1 MTIPLRRIG
10 GLAAASVA
18 ALSLLGACTPPDKAV
33 GDTQEKEPDVAFDGL
48 DRGDV
53 VIGFIG
59 SDRPDFD
66 HVALQAFEDSG
77 LAASYLSVAEVEDP
91 ARAAQQGVKD
101 MAERQVAIIVVS
113 RLDIA
118 DDTADGWDEAL
129 DDARGAGIP
138 VALLNPLSDLPDDTL
153 YAAALTINDRAADA
167 VPIDDAVMTI
177 IDDLP
182 HDKDMMVGTLV
193 DE

>member
-1 MTIPLRRIG
+1 
-10 GLAAASVA
+10 
-18 ALSLLGACTPPDKAV
+18 
-33 GDTQEKEPDVAFDGL
+33 
-48 DRGDV
+48 
-53 VIGFIG
+53 
-59 SDRPDFD
+59 
-66 HVALQAFEDSG
+66 
-77 LAASYLSVAEVEDP
+77 
-91 ARAAQQGVKD
+91 

>member
-66 HVALQAFEDSG
+66 RVALQALEDSG

-153 YAAALTINDRAADA
+153 YAAALTVNDRAADA
-167 VPIDDAVMTI
+167 TPIGDAVMTI

-182 HDKDMMVGTLV
+182 HDKDMMVGTLT

>member
-1 MTIPLRRIG
+1 MAIPLRRIG

-18 ALSLLGACTPPDKAV
+18 ALTLLGACVPPDKAV

-66 HVALQAFEDSG
+66 RLALQAFEDSG
-77 LAASYLSVAEVEDP
+77 LATSYLSVAEVEDP
-91 ARAAQQGVKD
+91 ARAAQQGVRD
-101 MAERQVAIIVVS
+101 MAARQVAIIVVS

-118 DDTADGWDEAL
+118 DDTADGWAVGSPGRYAVRGGADHQRPCGRCHTDRRRR
-129 DDARGAGIP
+129 DDHHRRSAARQGHDGRHAGGRVGAEPYHSLG
-138 VALLNPLSDLPDDTL
+138 
-153 YAAALTINDRAADA
+153 
-167 VPIDDAVMTI
+167 
-177 IDDLP
+177 
-182 HDKDMMVGTLV
+182 
-193 DE
+193 